1 MVSKLLLITV
11 VGRLRVIVCPDAEVI
26 ISLVVPAIVNDCEVL
41 TVPVPLSPAIPI
53 SIPVSAEPSMAGK
66 VPVRF
71 AAGILPD
78 PVILFPLR
86 SKLPPSSWRCIC
98 YKICR
103 NEYGSNASSTGCS
116 SYSDSLRTIK
126 INSRNTTSSTN
137 NSTTLILN
145 C

>member
-86 SKLPPSSWRCIC
+86 SKLPPSCGDVSVTRSA
-98 YKICR
+98 
-103 NEYGSNASSTGCS
+103 EM
-116 SYSDSLRTIK
+116 RTVAMPAAPVVAV
-126 INSRNTTSSTN
+126 TVTP
-137 NSTTLILN
+137 
-145 C
+145 

>member
-41 TVPVPLSPAIPI
+41 TVPVPLSPAMPI
-53 SIPVSAEPSMAGK
+53 SIPVRLAPLIAGSVAGNLPSGTVPEARSEASRLVRLAPLIAGK
-66 VPVRF
+66 VPVRL

-86 SKLPPSSWRCIC
+86 SKLPPS
-98 YKICR
+98 
-103 NEYGSNASSTGCS
+103 
-116 SYSDSLRTIK
+116 
-126 INSRNTTSSTN
+126 
-137 NSTTLILN
+137 
-145 C
+145 